1 MENEKK
7 TASKDTAQLNTEPSP
22 PELSAPEPSKPKR
35 SRRPAAGKSKT
46 KPPEPAEPKVVEAAK
61 FKLPAWI
68 LPDPEPGKP
77 KQSRRPAAGNRKAK
91 PPESAG
97 QEGTDAVKI
106 GLPVGIQPE
115 TAQAGQKKS
124 ESTGPEASPEASK
137 EQPSE
142 PVKPKRS
149 RRPDAGKN
157 RTKSSEPAGPL
168 RVEVAKIRLPAWIL
182 PEEIDTDEPEAEQED
197 PEPTGPEVSPEASKE
212 QPSEPAKPKR
222 RRRAAAGNRKAKLP
236 EPADQDGLDTVKIDL
251 PALVQPEAS
260 QPEQLNPEPSGQD
273 SSAQEPS
280 KPKRRRRPAGRK
292 RKKKSPESESV
303 EGIDAPESLPV
314 PVPDSWSI
322 DEFNVPPE
330 EGRVRFHDLSLPAP
344 LMHGIFDLNFT
355 YCTPIQAEIL
365 PSTLTGRDAFGKA
378 QTGTG
383 KTAAFLI
390 TVITQMMNN
399 PIPGQRKPGTP
410 RVLVLAPTREL
421 VIQISEEAR
430 QLGKYCGLTVIAV
443 FGGMDYDKQRRQ
455 LAGTPVD
462 IMVATPGRLLDFQHR
477 RDLYLNK
484 VETLII
490 DEADRM
496 LDMGFI
502 PDVRKIIYSTPAK
515 ESRQTLLF
523 SATLTEAITR
533 LAESWTRN
541 PVTVEIEPEMIAVD
555 TVDQVVYI
563 VTAKEKFALLYNV
576 IEKQKLERVLIFCNR
591 KDQVVRLSE
600 MLARHG
606 ITCSMLSGDVPQQKR
621 VQRLEAFKAGKI
633 RVIVATDVVAR
644 GIHIEGMDHVINF
657 KLPHDPEDYV
667 HRIGRTGRAGAAG
680 TSISFADDDD
690 AFYLPDIEAF
700 IGRKLPCIVPDDAW
714 LVMPEPLYAYKPDKS
729 RPPRKPGGDRSGG
742 GRSGNKSPSRRRPG
756 RS

>member
-1 MENEKK
+1 LNPDSSVPE
-7 TASKDTAQLNTEPSP
+7 SPAQE
-22 PELSAPEPSKPKR
+22 SAKPKR
-35 SRRPAAGKSKT
+35 SRRPPAGNRKAKPSAEPSESAGAENAKIKLPAWILPEETKSRKPRKKKAAPAEPEIAEEQPSEAA
-46 KPPEPAEPKVVEAAK
+46 KPGRSRRPAAEKPKAEPSAEPAEPAKIPVAK

-68 LPDPEPGKP
+68 LPEESPMEEPDPEIT
-77 KQSRRPAAGNRKAK
+77 
-91 PPESAG
+91 E
-97 QEGTDAVKI
+97 
-106 GLPVGIQPE
+106 
-115 TAQAGQKKS
+115 
-124 ESTGPEASPEASK
+124 PEAAKPEASK
-137 EQPSE
+137 PETTKPETTKLEISEEQ
-142 PVKPKRS
+142 
-149 RRPDAGKN
+149 A
-157 RTKSSEPAGPL
+157 
-168 RVEVAKIRLPAWIL
+168 
-182 PEEIDTDEPEAEQED
+182 
-197 PEPTGPEVSPEASKE
+197 PEPP
-212 QPSEPAKPKR
+212 
-222 RRRAAAGNRKAKLP
+222 
-236 EPADQDGLDTVKIDL
+236 
-251 PALVQPEAS
+251 
-260 QPEQLNPEPSGQD
+260 
-273 SSAQEPS
+273 
-280 KPKRRRRPAGRK
+280 KPKRRRRPAGG
-292 RKKKSPESESV
+292 RKKKASMPTEPV
-303 EGIDAPESLPV
+303 DDTAAPEPV
-314 PVPDSWSI
+314 PKPDTWSA
-322 DEFNVPPE
+322 DTFQVLPE
-330 EGRVRFHDLSLPAP
+330 EGKVRFHDMNLPEP
-344 LMHGIFDLNFT
+344 LMHGIFDLHFT
-355 YCTPIQAEIL
+355 FCTPIQAEIM
-365 PSTLTGRDAFGKA
+365 PSTLAGRDAFGKA

-390 TVITQMMNN
+390 TVITRMLNN

-410 RVLVLAPTREL
+410 RVLILAPTREL

-430 QLGKYCGLTVIAV
+430 QLAKYCGLSVIAV

-455 LAGTPVD
+455 LTGKPVD
-462 IMVATPGRLLDFQHR
+462 IMVATPGRLLDFQQR

-515 ESRQTLLF
+515 DSRQTLLF
-523 SATLTEAITR
+523 SATLTETITR
-533 LAESWTRN
+533 LAESWTRD
-541 PVTVEIEPEMIAVD
+541 PVTVEIEPEKIAVD

-576 IEKQKLERVLIFCNR
+576 IEQQKLERVLIFCNR
-591 KDQVVRLSE
+591 KDQVVKLSE
-600 MLARHG
+600 MLTRFG

-700 IGRKLPCIVPDDAW
+700 LGKKLPCIRPDDAW
-714 LVMPEPLYAYKPDKS
+714 LVMPKPLYPYKPDS
-729 RPPRKPGGDRSGG
+729 DRPPRKPGGSRSGG
-742 GRSGNKSPSRRRPG
+742 GKPGNPSPGRRRPG

>member
-7 TASKDTAQLNTEPSP
+7 PASPDSK
-22 PELSAPEPSKPKR
+22 PELTRPKSIQPEFSRTGQQNQESPASEPPAPEPSKPKR

-46 KPPEPAEPKVVEAAK
+46 KPPEPAEPKVVEAVK

-77 KQSRRPAAGNRKAK
+77 KQSRRPAAGSRKAK

-97 QEGTDAVKI
+97 QEGIDATKI
-106 GLPVGIQPE
+106 DPPAVIEPEPSQTGQQAPDAAGL
-115 TAQAGQKKS
+115 
-124 ESTGPEASPEASK
+124 EASA
-137 EQPSE
+137 QPSAA
-142 PVKPKRS
+142 PPRPKRS
-149 RRPDAGKN
+149 RRPKVD
-157 RTKSSEPAGPL
+157 KSKAKPLEPAGPKG
-168 RVEVAKIRLPAWIL
+168 RETGKIKLPAWIL
-182 PEEIDTDEPEAEQED
+182 PEEPEAEPEVEQQI
-197 PEPTGPEVSPEASKE
+197 PEPTTPEPAGE
-212 QPSEPAKPKR
+212 QPSEPA
-222 RRRAAAGNRKAKLP
+222 
-236 EPADQDGLDTVKIDL
+236 
-251 PALVQPEAS
+251 
-260 QPEQLNPEPSGQD
+260 
-273 SSAQEPS
+273 

-314 PVPDSWSI
+314 PVPVPDTWSA

-390 TVITQMMNN
+390 TVITRMLNN
-399 PIPGQRKPGTP
+399 PVPGQRKPGTP

-455 LAGTPVD
+455 LAGVPVD
-462 IMVATPGRLLDFQHR
+462 IMVATPGRLLDFQQR

-515 ESRQTLLF
+515 ENRQTLLF

-600 MLARHG
+600 MLERHG

-729 RPPRKPGGDRSGG
+729 RPPRKPGGDRSSG